1 MPRTTTGATS
11 GSSTERARPV
21 IVELI
26 RSLYRYSDWAN
37 GRILGAS
44 ARPTREQLLEGSGA
58 SFDSVRDTLDF
69 PDLATIR
76 ARWQTIERDTQA
88 FVAALTEADLAR
100 VVEYTN
106 MQGERWAY
114 PLWQQMIH
122 QVNHATQHR
131 SEAAVMLTKLGH
143 SPGWLDLLY
152 FVDLVGGPPMAPPP
166 PPPPPPPPEPPAPP
180 PPPPPPAVPPPPTTP
195 TRVPP
200 PAGAERYLQPAV
212 ARDVV
217 RYVGE
222 PVALVVAD
230 DPYVACD
237 ALELVDVVY
246 APLPACPSVAAA
258 VAPGAPRLFAG
269 TETNNVATIAMR
281 VGDADAAL
289 ARAAVV
295 IRERFRYPRQ
305 TAAALETRGLV
316 AVPPD
321 PRGGELH
328 LIGSTKCIHINRTIL
343 APIFGIPLGA
353 LRLTEVD
360 VGGGFGVRGELYPED
375 ILVPLAAM
383 KLGRPREV
391 DRESPRE

>member
-26 RSLYRYSDWAN
+26 RLLYRYSDRAN

-88 FVAALTEADLAR
+88 LVAALTEADLAR

-122 QVNHATQHR
+122 QVNHATQPR

-152 FVDLVGGPPMAPPP
+152 FVDVVGGPDMAPHTPQRSSRPGEPGARLDTPP
-166 PPPPPPPPEPPAPP
+166 RSSRPGEPGARLD
-180 PPPPPPAVPPPPTTP
+180 TP
-195 TRVPP
+195 TR
-200 PAGAERYLQPAV
+200 
-212 ARDVV
+212 
-217 RYVGE
+217 
-222 PVALVVAD
+222 
-230 DPYVACD
+230 
-237 ALELVDVVY
+237 
-246 APLPACPSVAAA
+246 S
-258 VAPGAPRLFAG
+258 
-269 TETNNVATIAMR
+269 
-281 VGDADAAL
+281 
-289 ARAAVV
+289 
-295 IRERFRYPRQ
+295 
-305 TAAALETRGLV
+305 
-316 AVPPD
+316 
-321 PRGGELH
+321 
-328 LIGSTKCIHINRTIL
+328 S
-343 APIFGIPLGA
+343 
-353 LRLTEVD
+353 
-360 VGGGFGVRGELYPED
+360 
-375 ILVPLAAM
+375 
-383 KLGRPREV
+383 RPREPGPRL
-391 DRESPRE
+391 DTPPRSSRPREPGARLDAAQRSSRPGEPGARLDSESK